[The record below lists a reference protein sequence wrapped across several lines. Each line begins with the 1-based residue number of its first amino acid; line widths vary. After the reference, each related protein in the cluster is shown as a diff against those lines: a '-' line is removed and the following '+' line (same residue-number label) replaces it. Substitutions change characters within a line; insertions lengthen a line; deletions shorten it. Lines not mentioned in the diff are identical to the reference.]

1 MEGERERECSKAS
14 PSLHEYRW
22 GGDTDRACHRPQFK
36 SNLRH
41 DRVSWLLAAPPFPL
55 IRPRLPLL
63 RLLLLLLLQER
74 AEVRIS
80 KLASGSSRSPVPF
93 SPARTRRRR
102 GCRSLAEID
111 KARGGEE
118 MRYVLGEGREIDRWK
133 KLVSCQE

>member
-1 MEGERERECSKAS
+1 MDGRREREKENVARRVRA
-14 PSLHEYRW
+14 YMNI
-22 GGDTDRACHRPQFK
+22 GGEETPIVHATDQQFK

-55 IRPRLPLL
+55 SRPRLPLL

-74 AEVRIS
+74 AEARIS

-111 KARGGEE
+111 KARGGRCA
-118 MRYVLGEGREIDRWK
+118 MFWARGVKSIGGR
-133 KLVSCQE
+133 S